1 MAEGKD
7 QMILPMDG
15 LGPSRTDAAQEV
27 MAFVLRMRARRIS
40 DTAVLRALETVPR
53 DKFVPHRYVDMALR
67 DVALPI
73 GCGQTMPEPW
83 LVARMMEALAV
94 SKKHRVLE
102 IGAGSGYAT
111 AILARLAG
119 EVLSL
124 ERFRSL
130 ALESASRLLRLGIS
144 NAIVLHAD
152 GLTPPDH
159 LGLFDRILIHIRL
172 DSVPDRLMSMLASGG
187 SIVFPQARPRGR
199 SVLLRMTHSESKG
212 FQQAEVC
219 ECRATPPITGL
230 SAIL

>member
-1 MAEGKD
+1 MAPGKD
-7 QMILPMDG
+7 QMILPMEG
-15 LGPSRTDAAQEV
+15 LSPSRPDAAQEV

-40 DTAVLRALETVPR
+40 DVAVLRALETVPR

-102 IGAGSGYAT
+102 IGTGSGYAT

-130 ALESASRLLRLGIS
+130 ALESTSRLLRLGIS

-152 GLTPPDH
+152 GLAPPDH
-159 LGLFDRILIHIRL
+159 IGLFDRILIHMRL
-172 DSVPDRLMSMLASGG
+172 ESLPDRYMAMLATGG
-187 SIVFPQARPRGR
+187 SIVFMQARPRGR
-199 SVLLRMTHSESKG
+199 SALVRVTHSETKG

-219 ECRATPPITGL
+219 ECRAAPPIPGVST
-230 SAIL
+230 IL